1 MAPRPDPFSS
11 IIADAT
17 DEQERLLA
25 SSPTSVLSN
34 APALFQPQVV
44 VLVDPLSTGV
54 ALQQKVFE
62 SGLYE
67 VVIVWSDRSQ
77 RAAREKH
84 FQTSGHPR
92 EDFLAI
98 ITHHDALDATLLA
111 ILRATSGRS
120 IAAVMCGSEFG
131 VLLEDQ
137 IAEGL
142 NKKLGISHLKGSG
155 IANLQTKVDKHMQ
168 ANTIR
173 SYGLEAVREKLARCE
188 DDVQAFL
195 EENPEGSSFV
205 VKPQTGAGSVGVTF
219 CDSRAAVW
227 DAYHK
232 ILAGEHK
239 AHCRDKYHHYTHAG
253 VLLQEYL
260 NGTEYIVNS
269 VVHEG
274 AIKTTAMWK
283 YDKRP
288 YNGAAF
294 VCFSKEL
301 QVVSD
306 PHCEEILNYTE
317 KVLKAVGFQSGAIHA
332 EIMYTSRGPVLVELN
347 CRLHGGNGAWVKP
360 AEVCMGYDQLSVF
373 IDVYLNGGKMY
384 ESIPSRP
391 IEAKSFC
398 HQVKMRSHIEGVL
411 KDVIPSQFERIQSL
425 SSYYGHQFGV
435 RKGGRLLKTWICHP
449 FLVK

>member
-173 SYGLEAVREKLARCE
+173 SYGLEAVRERVRTLAEAFREQLAGIDGVHVADDGVQKSGIVTFHMDGTAANDVKLALREHAVNVSASELSIARLDLESRNLPSLVRASVHYYNTHDELDRACE
-188 DDVQAFL
+188 L
-195 EENPEGSSFV
+195 
-205 VKPQTGAGSVGVTF
+205 
-219 CDSRAAVW
+219 
-227 DAYHK
+227 
-232 ILAGEHK
+232 I
-239 AHCRDKYHHYTHAG
+239 
-253 VLLQEYL
+253 
-260 NGTEYIVNS
+260 
-269 VVHEG
+269 
-274 AIKTTAMWK
+274 
-283 YDKRP
+283 
-288 YNGAAF
+288 
-294 VCFSKEL
+294 
-301 QVVSD
+301 
-306 PHCEEILNYTE
+306 
-317 KVLKAVGFQSGAIHA
+317 
-332 EIMYTSRGPVLVELN
+332 
-347 CRLHGGNGAWVKP
+347 
-360 AEVCMGYDQLSVF
+360 
-373 IDVYLNGGKMY
+373 
-384 ESIPSRP
+384 
-391 IEAKSFC
+391 
-398 HQVKMRSHIEGVL
+398 RSL
-411 KDVIPSQFERIQSL
+411 
-425 SSYYGHQFGV
+425 
-435 RKGGRLLKTWICHP
+435 
-449 FLVK
+449 